1 MDEPAVNE
9 PENKRRGDKRLV
21 SGITVLVCA
30 LIAIILDM
38 PFWLV
43 AIFPFLFW
51 LWKRTPRA
59 KPESQPQKEGKDR
72 DCSQRVTRGQEGETV
87 EKIRRF
93 EKIEDDLRASW
104 SPKPD
109 DVSGGFEAKLSST
122 TAFPQEIYAHYA
134 TAKLKTACGC
144 FPEIGRFYCICD
156 NKLFMWP
163 IDDSKVSEQKEE
175 IGSVITAVGICGIDP
190 QFFPNNKHTMTLV
203 IATPT
208 YIKIIP
214 LNGGRIDFDSCYL
227 VEIDFPALCIL
238 KGPCGRI
245 FIGTDWGELYLVM
258 YDGEKYCARTSW
270 WFGRFLRRMTGVG
283 DDAIMQLCM
292 DPSGTVIGGID
303 EKHRVWL
310 FGYNLETD
318 KLFRLHSSVKLE
330 GVVSLSPVL
339 GGFMAFDVHG
349 ERIWC
354 KVSWEGG
361 FWWPARARV
370 NTITI
375 PKPNEMDEN
384 AEVRMA
390 YTTMGLTVMMC
401 KNSILFLRTET
412 RCNRDTDSRILCELV
427 TKSELGGDGLCF
439 AFNKENYELG
449 DCLVWEHIC
458 ESPKVYVLTTGG
470 GFSATFT
477 LPYEELQK
485 HVFMSKGCLL
495 TPVSDWLNRYDLN
508 EACANLLL
516 CSTVH
521 PDKSN
526 WFIVVLARYLNRN
539 YEWIMSRDRDV
550 SDCFYVRVARLCSG
564 FWKVPVFTKIEEPEE
579 KYKVSQTF
587 KQLPLSTLWQ
597 LQATKDIIDKYFAM
611 KNIMIQKHE
620 VSIMRAFKT
629 EKEEL
634 AKLANFITFILE
646 TLKFIGYFAQQ
657 KSVVITKLFDFIK
670 NDTKKVEED
679 NSFDDVISR
688 LTEVGFCPDGES
700 DIGKPGDIYLVDAL
714 IRLRSHFYGDIEE
727 SPELTGLSV
736 ELSVQAPKYCH
747 ISDSQMTEEDAV
759 SCLGSLI
766 SLSPHERKLYLPTI
780 VRALVENPTSGQD
793 GDKEFHSI
801 TNTLCQMGYFDEMIQ
816 VLLSRGHAI
825 DPDNLVLLWLSDMT
839 KEDTPEI
846 GEDKGSQLF
855 IRVFKLYRAVFDRID
870 VQLLL
875 ETLEHV
881 DDELLHVAAFSA
893 MINQLESCMS
903 ESEKKSILISR
914 VILSSSNPLVEKMVK
929 DKFNL
934 LHTIKKFDW
943 PEGFED
949 LAIYGDVPDLPYSH
963 YLAHKGRFAEANRE
977 ADKEKKESNDPSV
990 PFVSEQ
996 QTNDFLWTIFQRTH
1010 SYYD

>member
-1 MDEPAVNE
+1 MDKPAVRE
-9 PENKRRGDKRLV
+9 PEHERRGLKLV
-21 SGITVLVCA
+21 V
-30 LIAIILDM
+30 IAIIVVLIANVM
-38 PFWLV
+38 FQYSTYAPLWPV
-43 AIFPFLFW
+43 AIIFLIW
-51 LWKRTPRA
+51 RWWRRA
-59 KPESQPQKEGKDR
+59 PSESLPPPPKVHDA
-72 DCSQRVTRGQEGETV
+72 SQRVTRGQEAETV
-87 EKIRRF
+87 EKIHTF
-93 EKIEDDLRASW
+93 EKREDEVRASW
-104 SPKPD
+104 RPVPD
-109 DVSGGFEAKLSST
+109 DLSGDDEFEAKLSST

-163 IDDSKVSEQKEE
+163 IDDSKLSEQKEE
-175 IGSVITAVGICGIDP
+175 VGSVITAVGICGIDP
-190 QFFPNNKHTMTLV
+190 KFFPKNKNMLTLV
-203 IATPT
+203 VATPT

-214 LNGGRIDFDSCYL
+214 LNGGRLDFDSCYL

-245 FIGTDWGELYLVM
+245 FIGADSGELYMVK
-258 YDGEKYCARTSW
+258 YDGEKYCASTTSW
-270 WFGRFLRRMTGVG
+270 GFGRFLRRMTGVG

-292 DPSGTVIGGID
+292 DPSERVIGGID

-310 FGYNLETD
+310 FGYDLESD

-330 GVVSLSPVL
+330 GVVSLSPVS

-349 ERIWC
+349 ERKWC
-354 KVSWEGG
+354 EVSWESS
-361 FWWPARARV
+361 FWARARV
-370 NTITI
+370 NTTVIQR
-375 PKPNEMDEN
+375 PKQLDEN

-412 RCNRDTDSRILCELV
+412 RCNRDSGSRFLCELV
-427 TKSELGGDGLCF
+427 SKHELGGDGLCF

-485 HVFMSKGCLL
+485 NIFMSKGCLL
-495 TPVSDWLNRYDLN
+495 TAVSDWLNRYDVN

-521 PDKSN
+521 PDKSS
-526 WFIVVLARYLNRN
+526 WFMAVLARYLYRN
-539 YEWIMSRDRDV
+539 YESIMQNGDV

-564 FWKVPVFTKIEEPEE
+564 FWKVPVFTREVDDQQE
-579 KYKVSQTF
+579 KYKVSHAF
-587 KQLPLSTLWQ
+587 NKHLPRSTLWQ
-597 LQATKDIIDKYFAM
+597 LQATKDIIDKYITIE
-611 KNIMIQKHE
+611 KYE
-620 VSIMRAFKT
+620 VSVVRALKT

-646 TLKFIGYFAQQ
+646 TLKFIGYLAQQ
-657 KSVVITKLFDFIK
+657 KSAVITNLFDFVRD
-670 NDTKKVEED
+670 NMKKSEKD
-679 NSFDDVISR
+679 DSFDEVISR
-688 LTEVGFCPDGES
+688 LTEVGFCPDVEPDS
-700 DIGKPGDIYLVDAL
+700 NKPGEDIYLVDAL

-747 ISDSQMTEEDAV
+747 LSASQMTEDAV

-766 SLSPHERKLYLPTI
+766 SLSPHERRLYLPTI
-780 VRALVENPTSGQD
+780 IRAIVENPTAGPE
-793 GDKEFHSI
+793 GDNEFHSI
-801 TNTLCQMGYFDEMIQ
+801 TNTLCQMGCFDEMIQ

-825 DPDNLVLLWLSDMT
+825 DPNNLGLLWLTDMT
-839 KEDTPEI
+839 KENAPEI

-855 IRVFKLYRAVFDRID
+855 LRVFKMYRAVFDQID

-903 ESEKKSILISR
+903 STKEKESVFISR
-914 VILSSSNPLVEKMVK
+914 VILPSSNPLVEKMVK
-929 DKFNL
+929 DKFGL
-934 LHTIKKFDW
+934 LRTIKKFQNW
-943 PEGFED
+943 PDGLED
-949 LAIYGDVPDLPYSH
+949 LAIYGDVPELPYSH
-963 YLAHKGRFAEANRE
+963 YLAHKSRFAEANRE
-977 ADKEKKESNDPSV
+977 AEKEKKDRNDPSA
-990 PFVSEQ
+990 PFVTEQ
-996 QTNDFLWTIFQRTH
+996 QTSDFLWTIFQRTH